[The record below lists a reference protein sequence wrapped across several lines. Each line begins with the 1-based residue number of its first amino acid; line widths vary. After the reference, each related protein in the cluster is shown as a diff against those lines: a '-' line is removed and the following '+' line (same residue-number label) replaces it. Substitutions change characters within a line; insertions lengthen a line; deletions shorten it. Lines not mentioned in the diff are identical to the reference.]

1 MSKLRGTV
9 RTLRAAVLVIS
20 GGACCALAQT
30 PEAQSSQHTKATEI
44 PLSSLPYTP
53 GLDLKAMDRSVD
65 PCEDFYQ
72 YTCGGWMKSNPIP
85 PDQATWNVYRKL
97 AQDNQRF
104 LWGILDGL
112 STSTGGRTAT
122 QQKTGDHFAAC
133 MDETTIEKLGAA
145 PLRPLL
151 DLVAGM
157 TSKRDLPKVLAR
169 LHLVTAD
176 DGLFFGFD
184 SDQDFSDATK
194 VIAFASAGGIGL
206 PDRDYYLK
214 DDDKSKEIRAQYVA
228 HVAKSF
234 ELLGDTPAVAMRNAD
249 TVLNIETAL
258 AKATLP
264 RVDQRDPYNLFHKL
278 NFEGLQSL
286 TPGFDWSQYLQAAGL
301 RRLGTFNVTE
311 PAFYKELARQWS
323 SLSLD
328 DIKTYLRWHI
338 TRAWSRHLSSA
349 FVQQDF
355 NFYSKTL
362 RGVQELRPR
371 WKRCVA
377 LVDDQLGEA
386 LGQEYVKRAFGPKL
400 KADTLRMTKQ
410 VEAAMAADIAALDWM
425 TPATKQRALEKLR
438 SVVNKIGYP
447 DKWRDYSKLE
457 ITPGQYV
464 GNVERGNVFEK
475 RRRLAKIGKP
485 LDRKEWFMTPPT
497 VNAYYNPQMNDINFP
512 AGVLQPPLYDPA
524 MDDASNYG
532 NTGATIG
539 HELTHGFDDQGRKFD
554 SKGNLKDWWTA
565 KDDAEF
571 TRRTQCIVDQYA
583 QYTIVDDIKI
593 NSKLTLGEDVADLG
607 GLVLAWMAWKMESS
621 NKNLEARDGLTPEQR
636 FFVGYAQWGCE
647 NARPENQ
654 RVNALTDPH
663 SPARYRVNG
672 LVVNMPEF
680 EKAFTCK
687 PGQPMVREDRCRVW

>member
-1 MSKLRGTV
+1 M
-9 RTLRAAVLVIS
+9 
-20 GGACCALAQT
+20 AQA
-30 PEAQSSQHTKATEI
+30 PAGQPSQPTKSTET

-53 GLDLKAMDRSVD
+53 GLDLRAMDKAVD
-65 PCEDFYQ
+65 PCVDFYQ
-72 YTCGGWMKSNPIP
+72 YSCGGWMKSNPIP
-85 PDQATWNVYRKL
+85 PDQAAWNVYRKL

-112 STSTGGRTAT
+112 ARPGAGRTAV
-122 QQKTGDHFAAC
+122 QQKIGDHFAAC
-133 MDETTIEKLGAA
+133 MDETTIEKLGST
-145 PLRPLL
+145 PLRLYL
-151 DLVAGM
+151 DRIARM
-157 TSKRDLPKVLAR
+157 TSKQDLPKVLAE
-169 LHLVTAD
+169 LQMVTAD

-214 DDDKSKEIRAQYVA
+214 DDDKSKETRAQYVA
-228 HVAKSF
+228 HVTKSF
-234 ELLGDTPAVAMRNAD
+234 ELLGDTHEAAERNAG
-249 TVLNIETAL
+249 TVMSIETAL
-258 AKATLP
+258 AKATLS
-264 RVDQRDPYNLFHKL
+264 RVDRRDPYNLFHKL

-286 TPGFDWSQYLQAAGL
+286 TPGFDWSRYLRAVGL
-301 RRLGTFNVTE
+301 NRLRAFNVTE

-328 DIKTYLRWHI
+328 DIKIYLRWHV
-338 TRAWSRHLSSA
+338 TRGLSQHLSSA
-349 FVQQDF
+349 FVKENFD
-355 NFYSKTL
+355 FYSRTL
-362 RGVQELRPR
+362 RGVQEMRPR

-400 KADTLRMTKQ
+400 KADTLRMTLQIEK
-410 VEAAMAADIAALDWM
+410 AMAADIEALDWM
-425 TPATKQRALEKLR
+425 TPPTKQRALEKLR

-457 ITPGQYV
+457 IKAGQYI
-464 GNVERGNVFEK
+464 GNVERANLFEK

-485 LDRKEWFMTPPT
+485 LERKEWFMTPPT

-512 AGVLQPPLYDPA
+512 AGILQPPLYDPA
-524 MDDASNYG
+524 MDDAPNYG

-554 SKGNLKDWWTA
+554 AKGNLKDWWTA
-565 KDDAEF
+565 KDDEEF
-571 TRRTQCIVDQYA
+571 SRRSQCIVDQYA
-583 QYTIVDDIKI
+583 EYTVVDDIKI

-607 GLVLAWMAWKMESS
+607 GLILAWMAWTVESA
-621 NKNLEARDGLTPEQR
+621 NKNLESRDGLTPDQR
-636 FFVGYAQWGCE
+636 FFIGNAQWGCE
-647 NARPENQ
+647 NDRPENQ
-654 RVNALTDPH
+654 RVRALTDPH
-663 SPARYRVNG
+663 SPARYRING

-687 PGQPMVREDRCRVW
+687 PGQPMVRENRCRVW